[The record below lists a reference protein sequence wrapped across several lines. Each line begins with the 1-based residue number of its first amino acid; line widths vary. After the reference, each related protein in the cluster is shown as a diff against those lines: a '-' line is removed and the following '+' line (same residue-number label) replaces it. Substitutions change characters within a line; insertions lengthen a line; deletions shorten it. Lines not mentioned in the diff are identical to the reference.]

1 MIKRITDLSDIR
13 GTQPLMSVIQ
23 TDFCFPIND
32 SDGVYVQLVEGEKT
46 LVLSLRGVTANI
58 CRLSQ
63 NVDAQELVSFLNF
76 RQVSNILS
84 DFFFVGAD
92 LKKRAVLK
100 ASAQGENAE
109 NVTVLSSASRLGD
122 YENVFKLL
130 SPEGSFDAW
139 YPAFSRK
146 VNSSRGCGV
155 YLTHNNIPVSCAVS
169 PFICGEIGVVAGVF
183 TDKNHRRKG
192 YATICV
198 KALLS
203 ELKNKNVKTTYLW
216 CEDKNIKLYEN
227 IGFYV
232 CGEIYVKK
240 EE

>member
-58 CRLSQ
+58 CRLSPSA
-63 NVDAQELVSFLNF
+63 DIEELISFLTF
-76 RQVSNILS
+76 RQVSNVLS
-84 DFFFVGAD
+84 DFFFEGMD
-92 LKKRAVLK
+92 LEKRAVLK
-100 ASAQGENAE
+100 SYVPGENAE
-109 NVTVLSSASRLGD
+109 DVTVLSSASRLGD

-139 YPAFSRK
+139 YPVFSRK
-146 VNSSRGCGV
+146 VNSLCGSGV
-155 YLTHNNIPVSCAVS
+155 YLMNQNTPASCAVS
-169 PFICGEIGVVAGVF
+169 PFICGEIGIVAGVF
-183 TDKNHRRKG
+183 TDENQRRNG
-192 YATICV
+192 YASRCV
-198 KALLS
+198 KTLLYD
-203 ELKNKNVKTTYLW
+203 LKQKNVKTTYLW
-216 CEDKNIKLYEN
+216 CEEKNIKFYEN
-227 IGFYV
+227 IGFTL